1 LISILRELEAQQ
13 KSVPKSPPLTIIFVP
28 RYLSYVFG
36 VFKVPLSLFQQLK
49 HKQFDTFGQLQ
60 TCELLRILERTTTS
74 LTIIPSLILQGTPD
88 LQVGNM
94 HTS

>member
-28 RYLSYVFG
+28 TYVSYVFG
-36 VFKVPLSLFQQLK
+36 VFKVPLPLFQQLK
-49 HKQFDTFGQLQ
+49 HKQFDTFGQLK
-60 TCELLRILERTTTS
+60 TCELLGILERTTTS